1 VWNRVAAVVLGDLVG
16 CEEPADSRIAS
27 PTAEAVVKERL
38 GRLGI
43 PVALGAPVGH
53 GSRNLALPY
62 GVRVR
67 LDADAGTL
75 AALEGAV
82 S

>member
-1 VWNRVAAVVLGDLVG
+1 VL
-16 CEEPADSRIAS
+16 R
-27 PTAEAVVKERL
+27 ERL
-38 GRLGI
+38 GRLRI
-43 PVALGAPVGH
+43 PVVLGAPVGH
-53 GSRNLALPY
+53 GPRNRALPY
-62 GVRVR
+62 ATRVE